1 MFDSLERI
9 SNNPVTSGT
18 YRREAGE
25 KTGDRLKPI
34 KRGTM
39 TNMIVKSAAVALL
52 ATVAIPAISLAQSA
66 PLIIGMSTTPTTLDP
81 HEDSSAPNNATS
93 RHIWDSLINLTGT
106 SANEPELATEW
117 KAVDSTHWEFKLREG
132 VKFHDGS
139 AFDAQDVVASLL
151 RARDKPSQGFASY
164 TRNIVAVTAKDP
176 MTVVIE
182 TSVPDPL
189 LLNSVSRV
197 RIISSDCAD
206 ASVQEFDTGAC
217 AIGTGAYAFSSFTP
231 GDRLVLKR
239 NDDYFAGPSH
249 WSDVTLRFLPDDGA
263 RLASLLSN
271 EIDIVEA
278 LPADG
283 MARVEESDDLQV
295 INGQSSRLV
304 YMGMDV
310 SKDVSP
316 FIQAAD
322 GSPLD
327 TNPLKD
333 ERVRRA
339 ILMAINR
346 PAIVDR
352 VMQKNGTVADQFVA
366 EGYMGH
372 SDAVEPVG
380 YDPEA
385 AKALLAEAG
394 YPDGFRITVH
404 GPSGRYVKDSEVV
417 QAVGQMLARVGI
429 QAQVEV
435 QPWSMYSNAYSEGA
449 FSMFLGSWGVNT
461 GETTNPTVALV
472 ATRDEEKGTGRYNG
486 GGISDPQIDEVLA
499 KASSTLD
506 EAERGPLLEEL
517 SELTFGKLWL
527 LPMHYE
533 NVVLGAK
540 SSVRYA
546 PRGDKYTLAYFVEPA
561 E

>member
-1 MFDSLERI
+1 MVKAI
-9 SNNPVTSGT
+9 W
-18 YRREAGE
+18 
-25 KTGDRLKPI
+25 
-34 KRGTM
+34 
-39 TNMIVKSAAVALL
+39 KSAALMLL
-52 ATVAIPAISLAQSA
+52 ATVAIPGNSWAQTA

-106 SANEPELATEW
+106 SSNEPELATEW
-117 KAVDSTHWEFKLREG
+117 KAVDPTHWEFKLREG

-139 AFDAQDVVASLL
+139 TFDAADVVASLL

-164 TRNIVAVTAKDP
+164 TRNIANVTAKDP
-176 MTVVIE
+176 ATVVVE

-189 LLNSVSRV
+189 LLNSVSRI
-197 RIISSDCAD
+197 RIISADCA
-206 ASVQEFDTGAC
+206 AAPVQDFDSGKC

-239 NDDYFAGPSH
+239 NDNYFAGASH

-271 EIDIVEA
+271 EIDIIEA

-283 MARVEESDDLQV
+283 MSRVEASEALQV
-295 INGQSSRLV
+295 INGQSSRFV
-304 YMGMDV
+304 YLSMDV

-316 FIQAAD
+316 FVKAAD
-322 GSPLD
+322 GSAM
-327 TNPLKD
+327 TKNPLKD

-346 PAIVDR
+346 PAIVER

-366 EGYMGH
+366 KGYMGH
-372 SDAVEPVG
+372 SETIEPIT
-380 YDPEA
+380 YDPKA

-394 YPDGFRITVH
+394 YPDGFQLTVH
-404 GPSGRYVKDSEVV
+404 GPSGRYVKDSEVL
-417 QAVGQMLARVGI
+417 QAVGQMLSRIGI
-429 QAQVEV
+429 QTKVEV
-435 QPWSMYSNAYSEGA
+435 QPWSMYSEAYPEGK
-449 FSMFLGSWGVNT
+449 FSLYLGSWGVNT

-472 ATRDEEKGTGRYNG
+472 ATRNKEKGTGRYNG
-486 GGISDPQIDEVLA
+486 GGVSDLEIDDVLA
-499 KASSTLD
+499 KANSTID
-506 EAERGPLLEEL
+506 ETERLPLLTKL
-517 SELTFGKLWL
+517 SDLTFRKLWV

-540 SSVRYA
+540 KTVRYTT
-546 PRGDKYTLAYFVEPA
+546 RGDKYTLAYFVEPA
-561 E
+561 Q